1 MRKYRILVIALIAMI
16 SFNSCDKFLTSELT
30 DAKKTSESYYQTP
43 SDAYTALV
51 GCYNGLDLIWNG
63 GIAFPVVSE
72 VLSDN
77 CLGGTGA
84 SDGYG
89 YQLLDEF
96 DKSVSPSDVSIYSN
110 TWKHYYQAIYRC
122 NTLIDKIDQV
132 DWSDSTAL
140 KNQYESEARFIR
152 AFCYFDMARLWERV
166 PLVTTPTLDNV
177 AQAEP
182 DSTYTQIMKDLRF
195 AANNLPSTNYANV
208 TSGRVTKWAAES
220 LLARVYLFYSGY
232 YGKTSIG
239 GETAQTALAAVEDV
253 IANSGHSLVS
263 DYTTLW
269 PAASLAK
276 GVTYAGE
283 DNPEVVFSIKYSSTG
298 DYNGNITGN
307 TWMVMEGIR
316 EESNFPY
323 QYGWGACTVDPK
335 LFNTFS
341 ADDSRRF
348 ASIIDISQEFPNYS
362 KADKNREYTGYFLK
376 KYSPVCDSSGTSVVA
391 DFQIGQYQDYFA
403 IRYSDVLLM
412 AAELGSP
419 NAVDYYNQVL
429 DRANPSATP
438 VASVTEDMIMAQRR
452 FEFAGEGIRYWDLLR
467 QGIDKAAKTIAE
479 NTSISYLDD
488 GGTPPSASQL
498 EANIKATDGFQ
509 QIPNDQITLSS
520 GTLKQNAGW

>member
-1 MRKYRILVIALIAMI
+1 MKRYRILFIALIAMTAF
-16 SFNSCDKFLTSELT
+16 SSCSDFLTTDLT
-30 DAKKTSESYYQTP
+30 DPKKTNESYYQTP
-43 SDAYTALV
+43 EDAYTALV

-63 GIAFPVVSE
+63 ANAFPVVSE
-72 VLSDN
+72 VFSDN
-77 CLGGTGA
+77 SLGGTGA

-89 YQLLDEF
+89 YQMLDEF
-96 DKSVSPSDVSIYSN
+96 NKSVSPSDVSIFGP
-110 TWKHYYQAIYRC
+110 TWQHYYQAIYRC
-122 NTLIDKIDQV
+122 NTLINKIDQV

-140 KNQYESEARFIR
+140 KTQYESEAKFIR
-152 AFCYFDMARLWERV
+152 AFCYFDMVRLWERV

-195 AANNLPSTNYANV
+195 AVNNLPSTNYANV

-232 YGKTSIG
+232 YGKNSIG
-239 GETAQTALAAVEDV
+239 GETAQTALTAVEDV

-316 EESNFPY
+316 EESHFPY

-335 LFNTFS
+335 LYNTFTP
-341 ADDSRRF
+341 DDSRRF
-348 ASIIDISQEFPNYS
+348 ASIVNISQEFPNYS
-362 KADKNREYTGYFLK
+362 KADKTREYTGYFMK
-376 KYSPVCDSSGTSVVA
+376 KYSPVCDSSGTSVVS

-419 NAVDYYNQVL
+419 NAVSYYNQVL
-429 DRANPSATP
+429 ERADSSATP
-438 VASVTEDMIMAQRR
+438 ATAVNEDMIMAQRR
-452 FEFAGEGIRYWDLLR
+452 LEFVGEGIRYWDLLR

-479 NTSISYLDD
+479 NTSVSYLDD

-498 EANIKATDGFQ
+498 EANIKATNGFQ

>member
-1 MRKYRILVIALIAMI
+1 MKRYRILAVALIAMI
-16 SFNSCDKFLTSELT
+16 SFNSCDKFLTTELT

-51 GCYNGLDLIWNG
+51 GCYNGLDVIWNSG
-63 GIAFPVVSE
+63 VAFPVASE
-72 VLSDN
+72 VFSDN
-77 CLGGTGA
+77 CFGGTGA

-89 YQLLDEF
+89 YQMMDEF
-96 DKSVSPSDVSIYSN
+96 NKTVSPSDVSLFSN
-110 TWKHYYQAIYRC
+110 TWKGYYQAIYRC
-122 NTLIDKIDQV
+122 NTLINNIDQV
-132 DWSDSTAL
+132 QWGDSTSL

-152 AFCYFDMARLWERV
+152 AFCYFDMARLWEKV
-166 PLVTTPTLDNV
+166 PLLTTATVDNV
-177 AQAEP
+177 PQADP

-195 AANNLPSTNYANV
+195 AANNLPATNYANV
-208 TSGRVTKWAAES
+208 TSGRVSKWAAES

-239 GETAQTALAAVEDV
+239 NENASTALAAVEDV
-253 IANSGHSLVS
+253 IANSGHGLVS

-269 PAASLAK
+269 PAASIAK

-283 DNPEVVFSIKYSSTG
+283 HNKEVVFSIKYSSTG

-316 EESNFPY
+316 EESHFPY

-335 LFNTFS
+335 LYNNFS

-348 ASIIDISQEFPNYS
+348 ASIISIDDENIDFT
-362 KADKNREYTGYFLK
+362 KADKNREYSGYYLK
-376 KYSPVCDSSGTSVVA
+376 KYSPVCDSTGTSIVTS
-391 DFQIGQYQDYFA
+391 FMIGQYQDYFA

-419 NAVDYYNQVL
+419 NAVSYYNQVL
-429 DRANPSATP
+429 ERANSSATP
-438 VASVTEDMIMAQRR
+438 ATSVNEDMIMAQRR
-452 FEFAGEGIRYWDLLR
+452 LEFVGEGIRYWDLMR
-467 QGIDKAAKTIAE
+467 QGVTQAASTIAA
-479 NTSISYLDD
+479 NTTISILDN
-488 GGTPPSASQL
+488 GGTPPSAAQL
-498 EANIKATDGFQ
+498 QANIEATRGFQ

-520 GTLKQNAGW
+520 GTLVQNAGW